1 MKKLLDKSD
10 VSKIPSEALSTARG
24 NLALLDNLTR
34 FITNNIYEN
43 NKKDVKIA
51 RVIDKRINKSIKDN

>member
-10 VSKIPSEALSTARG
+10 VSKIPSAVLSTARG

-43 NKKDVKIA
+43 NKKGVKIV
-51 RVIDKRINKSIKDN
+51 RGYQNKLIK

>member
-10 VSKIPSEALSTARG
+10 VSKIPSETLSIARG

-51 RVIDKRINKSIKDN
+51 RSY